1 MKFSTQIY
9 KINDI
14 IGWDSRKELIL
25 SPKFQRRSVWNPRGK
40 SYLIDSII
48 KGFALPPFFI
58 REKVLISEKRT
69 IREVVDGQQ
78 RIRTI
83 LEYISDKFT
92 VLKMHNLEF
101 AKTKFSELPD
111 DIQEKILSYSLS
123 VNVIFGLEDA
133 EIFQMF
139 SRLNAYSVP
148 LNNQEKLNA
157 EFIGEFKQTID
168 ELAKKHLEFWRRNKI
183 LTEPTIARM
192 KEIELTAELVISM
205 ISGLQDS
212 KKKIRDFYKKY
223 DDDFSQF
230 THVDSQFE
238 EILGIIDT
246 IFDNDLSELEFKRV
260 PIFYSLFCSIYNL
273 KYGFGNIFSKM
284 FTDIKLD
291 EVKQV
296 LFELNENLGL
306 DLDNI
311 DPKYSQFISSI
322 KSSTDGIK
330 NRQIRHEFF
339 NATFQPL
346 FV

>member
-14 IGWDSRKELIL
+14 LGWDNRKELIL

-58 REKVLISEKRT
+58 REKVVISEKRT

-83 LEYISDKFT
+83 LEFINDKFT
-92 VLKMHNLEF
+92 MLKMHNSEF
-101 AKTKFSELPD
+101 AKIKYSELPD
-111 DIQEKILSYSLS
+111 DIQERILSYSLS

-148 LNNQEKLNA
+148 LNSQEKLNA

-183 LTEPTIARM
+183 LTESNIARM

-212 KKKIRDFYKKY
+212 KKKIKDYYKKY
-223 DDDFSQF
+223 DDDFSDF
-230 THVDSQFE
+230 SYITEQFE
-238 EILGIIDT
+238 AILGLIDQ
-246 IFDNDLSELEFKRV
+246 IFGDELSELEFKRV
-260 PIFYSLFCSIYNL
+260 PIFYSMFCSIYNL
-273 KYGFGNIFSKM
+273 KFGFRNSSSKR
-284 FTDIKLD
+284 FDDNELDVIK
-291 EVKQV
+291 QT

-306 DLDNI
+306 DADNVHS
-311 DPKYSQFISSI
+311 KYSQFIASI
-322 KSSTDGIK
+322 KSSTDGLK
-330 NRQIRHEFF
+330 NRQIRHEYF
-339 NATFQPL
+339 TGIFQPL